1 MKTYLD
7 CLPCL
12 LQQALEAARV
22 ATDNESVHKEVM
34 TRVSAFL
41 AKVSLDKSP
50 PEIGRT
56 VHAMIRDIS
65 GNNDPYADKKRSS
78 NEHALSLL
86 PDMRTLVRDAHDP
99 LHTAVRLAV
108 AGNVIDF
115 GARGHNFDLE
125 EELKTAV
132 NAEFGICHYQEFKQ
146 DILKARTILYLGD
159 NTGEI
164 MFDRLLVEVL
174 LKTSPATITFVVR
187 GSPVLNDAT
196 LEDAHLAGL
205 DQLVRVIQNGSDAP
219 ATLLSE
225 VTPQVR
231 DLFESSDLIIS
242 KGQGNCETLFEASGN
257 IYFLLKVKCPIMA
270 QLAGVESGKYLLAHR
285 PSGSGKDGFSNQY

>member
-1 MKTYLD
+1 MRTYLD

-22 ATDNESVHKEVM
+22 ATDDESIHREVM

-50 PEIGRT
+50 PDIGRT

-65 GNNDPYADKKRSS
+65 GNEDPYADKKRYS

-86 PDMRTLVRDAHDP
+86 PDLRTLVQAADDP

-115 GARGHNFDLE
+115 GARGHSFDLE
-125 EELKTAV
+125 DELKTV
-132 NAEFGICHYQEFKQ
+132 IDAEFGICHYQEFKQ
-146 DILKARTILYLGD
+146 DILQARTILYLGD
-159 NTGEI
+159 NAGEI

-174 LKTSPATITFVVR
+174 LKSSPATITFVVR

-196 LEDAHLAGL
+196 LEDAHFAGL
-205 DQLVRVIQNGSDAP
+205 DKLVRVIENGSDAP

-231 DLFESSDLIIS
+231 DLFENVDLIIS
-242 KGQGNCETLFEASGN
+242 KGQGNCESLFGASGN

-270 QLAGVESGKYLLAHR
+270 KLAGAESGRYLLAHR
-285 PSGSGKDGFSNQY
+285 ASGSDKEGFSSIL